1 MKQWKTTHNNK
12 GADIVSEKEIAM
24 QLLNSIPDYKL
35 GYVIAYLQGLNADET
50 ADDKYCASLIKNY
63 EDSTDKGDFVSL
75 DEAAKMCGVD
85 INAIQN

>member
-1 MKQWKTTHNNK
+1 M
-12 GADIVSEKEIAM
+12 SEKEIAM

-63 EDSTDKGDFVSL
+63 EDSADKGDFVSL

>member
-1 MKQWKTTHNNK
+1 MKATHNNK
-12 GADIVSEKEIAM
+12 GVDIMSEKEIAM
-24 QLLNSIPDYKL
+24 QLLNNLPDYKL

-50 ADDKYCASLIKNY
+50 ADYKYCASLIKDY
-63 EDSTDKGDFVSL
+63 EDITDKGEFVPF